1 MSRENV
7 EVVQRAYEAFNS
19 PDRVKALAELSDDDL
34 EFVSVLT
41 AVDADDATY
50 RGPASWATYFARMD
64 EIWDDWRDLEVFDA
78 GGDRVV
84 AIFRLAGT
92 GKTSGARVDHQ
103 IGLAYRMRG
112 GKLWRMRSYV
122 DPVEALE
129 AVGLRKAERDA
140 LPEQLQSDRDPPDSA
155 DPNPGPITES

>member
-7 EVVQRAYEAFNS
+7 EVVRRAYEAFNS
-19 PDRVKALAELSDDDL
+19 ADRVKALAELSDDDL

-50 RGPASWATYFARMD
+50 RGPESWATYFARMD
-64 EIWDDWRDLEVFDA
+64 EIWDEWRAEDLEVFDA
-78 GGDRVV
+78 GGDRVA

-92 GKTSGARVDHQ
+92 GKSSGARVDHQ

-112 GKLWRMRSYV
+112 GKLWRMRSDV
-122 DPVEALE
+122 EPDEALK
-129 AVGLRKAERDA
+129 AVGVRD
-140 LPEQLQSDRDPPDSA
+140 
-155 DPNPGPITES
+155 